1 MGMDKLLYSVSEAT
15 QMLSVGRSVVY
26 ELIADGKIHVVK
38 IGRRTLIARDE
49 LERFVQSLT

>member
-1 MGMDKLLYSVSEAT
+1 MGMDKLLYSINEAI

-26 ELIADGKIHVVK
+26 ELIADGKIRVVK
-38 IGRRTLIARDE
+38 IGRRTLITRDE